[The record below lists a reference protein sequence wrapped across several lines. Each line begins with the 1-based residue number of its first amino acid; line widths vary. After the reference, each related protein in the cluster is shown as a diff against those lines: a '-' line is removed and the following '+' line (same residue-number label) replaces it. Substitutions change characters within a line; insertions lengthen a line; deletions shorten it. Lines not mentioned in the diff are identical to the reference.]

1 MTRPDQQ
8 IETTFEIVT
17 PENIAFHYGVAGP
30 FRRLPAYVIDV
41 VLRTMFIVGVTIAL
55 RVAGVVLGG
64 ISIAI
69 LFIVMFVVEWF
80 SGGLFETFMNGQT
93 PGKWLCGIR
102 AVSADGQ
109 PLNGMQAILRNFF
122 RLADL
127 FPLVSIQVFNTLAR
141 VLMGETLPP
150 WYIFPTCLLGLVA
163 MALNGRYQRIGDL
176 VANTIVVIEE
186 RKWFSGMAAL
196 DDPRAVQLAGHLPA
210 DLRISRTMAQAI
222 ANYVERRKFF
232 TIPRR
237 REIARHLGVPL
248 LKKYQLPP
256 DTSHDLLL
264 CAIYYRAFIA
274 DQKDD
279 ERRAAQWGQRP
290 FGQSTSPA
298 SQTPTATEAALPES
312 PLPAT
317 LVPESETST
326 ETAR

>member
-41 VLRTMFIVGVTIAL
+41 VLRITFIIGVTIAL
-55 RVAGVVLGG
+55 NIAGVVLGG

-69 LFIVMFVVEWF
+69 LLIVVFVVEWF
-80 SGGLFETFMNGQT
+80 SGALFETFMNGQT
-93 PGKWLCGIR
+93 PGKWICGIR
-102 AVSADGQ
+102 ALSADGQ
-109 PLNGMQAILRNFF
+109 PLNGMQAVLRNIF
-122 RLADL
+122 RSVDL

-141 VLMGETLPP
+141 VLVGETLPP
-150 WYIFPTCLLGLVA
+150 WYIFPTCLFGLVA

-176 VANTIVVIEE
+176 VANTIVIIEE

-210 DLRISRTMAQAI
+210 DLRISRTMAQAT

-248 LKKYQLPP
+248 LKKYQLPA

-279 ERRAAQWGQRP
+279 ERRAAQWEQRP
-290 FGQSTSPA
+290 FAQVQRPA
-298 SQTPTATEAALPES
+298 VPAPVTPPATMEEGA
-312 PLPAT
+312 LPAT
-317 LVPESETST
+317 IVPDSENSA
-326 ETAR
+326 EVAR